1 MARASAGEGTG
12 AWRARVPPSPQ
23 QPGPRGARL
32 PALLRISGGNLIHS
46 PLAPS
51 LCCAL
56 KHEITRF
63 TGKNDMA
70 LQSHTGA
77 SPAAPLPSLPA
88 AWQRSQAKPKS
99 GSAADQRM
107 LQTWCAWGAP
117 KMSYQGKIKGKR
129 RSGAD
134 SWKKLGRP
142 WYLQALISLPQGRRN
157 SPRCP
162 PGGISTEGV
171 VHNLSS
177 WLKTRESR
185 GKKVFSPKSRCAFTS
200 RVYELEKK

>member
-1 MARASAGEGTG
+1 MARASAREGTG
-12 AWRARVPPSPQ
+12 AWLARVPPSPQ
-23 QPGPRGARL
+23 QPGPRGARP
-32 PALLRISGGNLIHS
+32 PAPLRISGGNLIHS

-107 LQTWCAWGAP
+107 LQAWCARGAL

-134 SWKKLGRP
+134 SWEEIRAPSVPAGINLPPPRQKEQPQVPPRGDKHRGCRP
-142 WYLQALISLPQGRRN
+142 QSVLLAQNTRKQREESLLP
-157 SPRCP
+157 
-162 PGGISTEGV
+162 
-171 VHNLSS
+171 
-177 WLKTRESR
+177 
-185 GKKVFSPKSRCAFTS
+185 
-200 RVYELEKK
+200 